1 MLGIGER
8 IRLASVE
15 DAAELLE
22 IYRPYIENTAITFEV
37 EVPSVEEFA
46 GRIRLTL
53 EKYPYLVAEEQ
64 GRIVGYAY
72 ASPFKTRAAY
82 DWSVETSIY
91 VRMGEQSRGIGS
103 ALYTVLEE
111 ILAEQNI
118 TNVNACIAQPEVPD
132 EYLTNQSVEF
142 HTRKGYSM
150 VGRFHNCANKFN
162 RWYHMVWMEKM
173 IGEHK
178 ENPEAFIPFSKLRTL
193 FLTSSPTGN
202 LDGSFLVEGFDYR
215 NEFSEQLTHYWR
227 PEARCLMISA
237 FPEDDRANDE
247 MKAFFHGAVL
257 KSGLSCSCFDLWDHR
272 LPALSEEDIQKYDV
286 ILLGGGHVPTQM
298 KFFERIGLREKLS
311 SYAGLIIG
319 ISAGSMNCAETVYSQ
334 PEEPGEALDPDYVR
348 EFPGLALTKLNISPH
363 YQMVK
368 DKILDG
374 MRLFE
379 DLIYRDSY
387 GKSVYALPD
396 GSYIK
401 CSGGKQKIF
410 GACWKI
416 SDGTICYF
424 GDREFI

>member
-1 MLGIGER
+1 MLNQGER
-8 IRLASVE
+8 IRLASE
-15 DAAELLE
+15 KDAAELLS
-22 IYRPYIENTAITFEV
+22 IYTPYIEKTAITFEI
-37 EVPSVEEFA
+37 EVPTVEEFA
-46 GRIRLTL
+46 GRIRNTL
-53 EKYPYLVAEEQ
+53 EKYPYLVAEEN

-72 ASPFKTRAAY
+72 ASPFKSRAAY

-103 ALYTVLEE
+103 ALYAVLEE

-178 ENPEAFIPFSKLRTL
+178 ENPESFIPFSKLQTL

-215 NEFSEQLTHYWR
+215 NDFAEQLTHYWK
-227 PEARCLMISA
+227 EDAACLMVSA
-237 FPEDDRANDE
+237 FPDNVGANDE
-247 MKAFFHGAVL
+247 MKQYFSDAV
-257 KSGLSCSCFDLWDHR
+257 KKTGLTCSRFDLWDAR
-272 LPALSEEDIQKYDV
+272 TPILSREEVQAYDV

-298 KFFERIGLREKLS
+298 KFFEKIGLREKLAGF
-311 SYAGLIIG
+311 AGLVIG
-319 ISAGSMNCAETVYSQ
+319 ISAGSMNCAELVYSQ
-334 PEEPGEALDPDYVR
+334 PEEPGEALDPNYVR
-348 EFPGLALTKLNISPH
+348 FFPGLALTDLNISPH

-368 DKILDG
+368 DRILDG
-374 MRLFE
+374 MHLFF
-379 DLIYRDSY
+379 DIIYKDSY
-387 GKSVYALPD
+387 GKEIYALPD

-401 CSGGKQKIF
+401 CSGGKKSIR
-410 GACWKI
+410 GECWKI
-416 SDGTICYF
+416 ADGEIQWF
-424 GDREFI
+424 GDREV